1 MLLSTSDEIA
11 GREIT
16 ETIGLV
22 SGNAVR
28 ARHLGRDVLA
38 GLKNLVGGEIGAY
51 QKLLSDSRQIAIERM
66 EEQATE
72 AGADAIV
79 AVRLATS
86 TITSG
91 ASEVLAYGTAVKLGS
106 ARVG

>member
-51 QKLLSDSRQIAIERM
+51 QQLLSGSRQIAIERM

-72 AGADAIV
+72 VGADAIV

-91 ASEVLAYGTAVKLGS
+91 ASEVLAYGTAVKLG
-106 ARVG
+106 